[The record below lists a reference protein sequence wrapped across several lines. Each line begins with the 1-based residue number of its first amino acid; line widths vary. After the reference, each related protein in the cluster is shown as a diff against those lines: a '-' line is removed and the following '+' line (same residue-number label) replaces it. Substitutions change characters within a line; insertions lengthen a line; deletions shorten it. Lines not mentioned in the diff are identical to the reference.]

1 MNQSSFAFDA
11 GSASHPGKVRSRNED
26 AFLVRTD
33 LGLWAV
39 ADGMGGHDAGDLAS
53 GLIVQVLDGI
63 SGTRTALQL
72 LEETENR
79 IFQANRQLIEISRQR
94 SGRIIGSTVT
104 ILLISEDHFACIWAG
119 DSRLYLVSHE
129 AIKQI
134 SRDHTE
140 VEEMLAAGAVTAE
153 EARLLPQNVIT
164 KAIGVHENPELEV
177 VTGAFEESD
186 VFILCSDGL
195 TKHVAEQEILG
206 HALTGDAQSIS
217 TTLVDLAV
225 QRGGLDNITVVVVRA
240 LRDKPAGES
249 APNVKADDSP
259 ESDFWE

>member
-1 MNQSSFAFDA
+1 MDQSSYAFDA

-26 AFLVRTD
+26 ALLVRTD

-39 ADGMGGHDAGDLAS
+39 ADGMGGHDMGDLAS
-53 GLIVQVLDGI
+53 GLIVQALDGI
-63 SGTRTALQL
+63 SETRSALQL
-72 LEETENR
+72 LEEAENR
-79 IFQANRQLIEISRQR
+79 IFQANRQIIEISRQR
-94 SGRIIGSTVT
+94 GGIIGSTVT

-119 DSRLYLVSHE
+119 DSRLYLISHE
-129 AIKQI
+129 VIKQI

-177 VTGAFEESD
+177 VTGAFAESD

-195 TKHVAEQEILG
+195 TKHVTEQEILRY
-206 HALTGDAQSIS
+206 ATTGDAQSIS
-217 TTLVDLAV
+217 TNLVDLAV
-225 QRGGLDNITVVVVRA
+225 ERGGLDNITVVVVRA

-249 APNVKADDSP
+249 APDVKTDDSP

>member
-1 MNQSSFAFDA
+1 MNQSSYVFDA

-53 GLIVQVLDGI
+53 SLIVQALDGI
-63 SGTRTALQL
+63 SGAHTALQL

-79 IFQANRQLIEISRQR
+79 IFQANRQIIEIRGQR
-94 SGRIIGSTVT
+94 GGAIIGSTVT
-104 ILLISEDHFACIWAG
+104 VLLISEDHFACIWAG
-119 DSRLYLVSHE
+119 DSRLYLVSRDV
-129 AIKQI
+129 IKQV

-164 KAIGVHENPELEV
+164 KAIGVHDTPELEV
-177 VTGAFEESD
+177 VTGACAESD

-195 TKHVAEQEILG
+195 PKHVSDQEILA
-206 HALTGDAQSIS
+206 HAAAGDAQSIS
-217 TTLVDLAV
+217 TALVDLAV
-225 QRGGLDNITVVVVRA
+225 ERGGLDNVTVVVVRA
-240 LRDKPAGES
+240 LRDKPAGGS
-249 APNVKADDSP
+249 VPNVEMGDSP

>member
-1 MNQSSFAFDA
+1 MDQSSYAFDA

-26 AFLVRTD
+26 ALLVRTD

-39 ADGMGGHDAGDLAS
+39 ADGMGGHDMGDLAS
-53 GLIVQVLDGI
+53 GLIVQALDGI
-63 SGTRTALQL
+63 SDARSALQL
-72 LEETENR
+72 LEEAENR
-79 IFQANRQLIEISRQR
+79 IFQANRQIIEISRQR
-94 SGRIIGSTVT
+94 GGGIIGSTVT

-129 AIKQI
+129 VIKQI

-140 VEEMLAAGAVTAE
+140 VEEMLAAGAVTVE
-153 EARLLPQNVIT
+153 EAKRLPQNVIT

-186 VFILCSDGL
+186 IFILCSDGL
-195 TKHVAEQEILG
+195 TKHVSEEEILH
-206 HALTGDAQSIS
+206 HASTGDAQSIS
-217 TTLVDLAV
+217 TNLVDLAV

-240 LRDKPAGES
+240 LRDKPAGETVS
-249 APNVKADDSP
+249 NVKTGDSP
-259 ESDFWE
+259 ESGFWE